1 MADMEIKKSLVS
13 EKKYTLK
20 CPYPMTPIGICVHN
34 TYNGASAENEVA
46 YMTGNSSATSFHYA
60 VDDKEVVQGI
70 PENRN
75 AFHAG
80 DGREGEG
87 NREFIGVEIC
97 YSRSGG
103 ERFVKAEKNAAE
115 FIASKLTEYGWD
127 ISHVRKHQDFSGK
140 YCPHRTL
147 DMGWQR
153 FLDMIK
159 AELKKEEN
167 DLTREDVQA
176 MIDASRERVYHYWD
190 ELPEWASA
198 PIMALYR
205 KGYFAGA
212 APDDLDLSYGTMR
225 TLVVLARALKAE
237 GKIEY

>member
-1 MADMEIKKSLVS
+1 MEIIKRLVTP
-13 EKKYTLK
+13 EKYHVK
-20 CPYPMTPIGICVHN
+20 CPYNMSPIGICVHN
-34 TYNGASAENEVA
+34 TYNDASAENEVA

-115 FIASKLTEYGWD
+115 FIASKLKQYGWN
-127 ISHVRKHQDFSGK
+127 ISHVKKHQDFSGK

-153 FLDMIK
+153 FLNMIQT
-159 AELKKEEN
+159 ELNKLGEDEEMTKEE
-167 DLTREDVQA
+167 VQK
-176 MIDASRERVYHYWD
+176 MIDASKERVYHYWK
-190 ELPEWASA
+190 ELPEWAYD
-198 PIMALYR
+198 PIRALYD
-205 KGYFAGA
+205 KGYFKGNN
-212 APDDLDLSYGTMR
+212 PGDLDLPYSTMR
-225 TLVVLARALKAE
+225 TLVVLARALEAD
-237 GKIEY
+237 GKISF

>member
-1 MADMEIKKSLVS
+1 MEVKKRLPDRS
-13 EKKYTLK
+13 KYQLK
-20 CPYPMTPIGICVHN
+20 CPYSMTPIGICVHN
-34 TYNGASAENEVA
+34 TYNDASAENEVE
-46 YMTGNSSATSFHYA
+46 YMVTNNLTTSFHYA
-60 VDDKEVVQGI
+60 VDDKEIVQGI
-70 PENRN
+70 PDDRN

-103 ERFVKAEKNAAE
+103 ERFAKAEKHAAL
-115 FIASKLTEYGWD
+115 FIASKLKEYGWD
-127 ISHVRKHQDFSGK
+127 ISRVRKHQDFSGK

-153 FLDMIK
+153 FLDMIR
-159 AELKKEEN
+159 AELGKEDN
-167 DLTREDVQA
+167 DLTREEVQA
-176 MIDASRERVYHYWD
+176 MIDASKERVYHYWD
-190 ELPEWASA
+190 ELPDWAVA
-198 PIMALYR
+198 PIKALYR

-212 APDDLDLSYGTMR
+212 APDDLDLSYGTLR
-225 TLVVLARALKAE
+225 TLTVLARALKAE

>member
-1 MADMEIKKSLVS
+1 MEVKKRLVS
-13 EKKYTLK
+13 PSKYSLK
-20 CPYPMTPIGICVHN
+20 CPYPMTPVGICVHN
-34 TYNGASAENEVA
+34 TYNDASAENEIA
-46 YMTGNSSATSFHYA
+46 YMTGNDLATSFHYA

-70 PENRN
+70 PEDRC

-87 NREFIGVEIC
+87 NREFIGLEIC

-103 ERFVKAEKNAAE
+103 DRFIKAEKNAAV
-115 FIASKLTEYGWD
+115 FIAAKLKEYGWD
-127 ISHVRKHQDFSGK
+127 ISRVRKHQDFSGK

-147 DMGWQR
+147 DMGWSR
-153 FLDMIK
+153 FLAMIQT
-159 AELKKEEN
+159 ELTKEADE
-167 DLTREDVQA
+167 LTREEVQA
-176 MIDASRERVYHYWD
+176 MIDASKEKVYHYWD
-190 ELPEWASA
+190 ELPLWAHD

-205 KGYFAGA
+205 KGYFFGA

-225 TLVVLARALKAE
+225 TLTVLARALKAE

>member
-1 MADMEIKKSLVS
+1 MEIKKKLISPTKYSLKS
-13 EKKYTLK
+13 PYT
-20 CPYPMTPIGICVHN
+20 MTPVGICVHN
-34 TYNGASAENEVA
+34 TSNDASAENEIA
-46 YMTGNSSATSFHYA
+46 YMTGNNLSTSFHYA
-60 VDDKEVVQGI
+60 VDDKEVIQGMKK
-70 PENRN
+70 NRN

-87 NREFIGVEIC
+87 NREFIGLEIC

-103 ERFVKAEKNAAE
+103 DRFIKAEKNAAE
-115 FIASKLTEYGWD
+115 FIASKLKQYGWD
-127 ISHVRKHQDFSGK
+127 ISRVRKHQDFSGK

-153 FLDMIK
+153 FLDMIR
-159 AELKKEEN
+159 AELKKEDEE
-167 DLTREDVQA
+167 LTREEVQA
-176 MIDASRERVYHYWD
+176 MIDASRERIYHYWD
-190 ELPEWASA
+190 ELPKWAHD

-205 KGYFAGA
+205 KGYFFGA